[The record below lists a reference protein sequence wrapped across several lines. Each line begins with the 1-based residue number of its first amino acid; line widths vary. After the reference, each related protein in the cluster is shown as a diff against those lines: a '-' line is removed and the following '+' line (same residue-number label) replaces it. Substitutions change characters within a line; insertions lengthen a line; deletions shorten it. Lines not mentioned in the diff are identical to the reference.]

1 MAKRK
6 TEDLKLTLQC
16 VSTGATA
23 VPRQAIDMNTYRY
36 VNTNKSMYTQKGMIQ
51 LI

>member
-6 TEDLKLTLQC
+6 TAATPVLD
-16 VSTGATA
+16 TA

-36 VNTNKSMYTQKGMIQ
+36 VNTSKSMYTQKGMIQ